1 MSDFDPPH
9 LIYARG
15 AENIVIEGSG
25 SINGNGD
32 ATYPDHQPHER
43 RPSLLIELV
52 ECKNVR
58 IRVHIRNTG
67 TGHPPARLRWHLDPR
82 HFHRKSDAGA
92 EH

>member
-58 IRVHIRNTG
+58 IR
-67 TGHPPARLRWHLDPR
+67 DP
-82 HFHRKSDAGA
+82 HSQHRDGPSSRSIAMAFGSA
-92 EH
+92 AFPS